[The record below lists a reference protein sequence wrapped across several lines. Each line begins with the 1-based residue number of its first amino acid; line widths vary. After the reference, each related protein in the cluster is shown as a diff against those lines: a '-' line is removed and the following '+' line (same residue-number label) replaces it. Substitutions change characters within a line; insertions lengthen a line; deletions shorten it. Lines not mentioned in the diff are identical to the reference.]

1 MDARVEELIS
11 AIGKLREFSH
21 SQDDLKQIKLILN
34 RIFPDKDCA
43 NFIYTINTDKLPFGC
58 IVFPVLRQ
66 NTVSEFLITGQ
77 LQAIDAYEIEIDSKM
92 FDYGLTD
99 EEVVAVMLFNIHNMT
114 ASLAPLEN
122 VREAID
128 DFFTD
133 AGNQLIIRSSVQYQA
148 ILNLGLVDALNQVSS
163 CLYLPDEV
171 VSDAF
176 LDDLGVDVF
185 KSAIDK
191 LYQQIP
197 DCNNE
202 ATRLPKL
209 SMLVWAL
216 RLYDDVDKERIPALR
231 LLDKVKSIT
240 ASVLYTNRV
249 NAAINAL
256 NRIDTDLFISESVQ
270 QVFTE
275 AKRRGGLLA
284 TLKYNGL
291 RDIESDLYMFQL
303 MAKNAETESEVLYAL
318 KQINAR
324 LALLDDYIRENPND
338 PEIDRW
344 ISVKME
350 YIEIRDTL
358 AKKKLRKRSYGIFV
372 DYDALDKLDDES
384 TNEAASVNEDQ
395 KIITTKQEFQILKEI
410 GKKAIDEFKSK
421 YSKYAIAS
429 WFKIISSS
437 NDMVDFFTDMNESDN
452 MIDIIKV
459 DSPVEFCEKYNI
471 ECTRWKWGE
480 FDEIYFGMLKR
491 LKELGKE
498 NKLTGS
504 FNEMIEPDG
513 GSIQYVSKLK
523 K

>member
-1 MDARVEELIS
+1 MDTRVEELIS

-58 IVFPVLRQ
+58 IVFPVFRQ
-66 NTVSEFLITGQ
+66 NTISDFLITGEVKYVS
-77 LQAIDAYEIEIDSKM
+77 DYEVEIDSKM

-99 EEVVAVMLFNIHNMT
+99 EEVVAVILFNIHNMT
-114 ASLAPLEN
+114 ASLAPMEN

-128 DFFTD
+128 DFFSD
-133 AGNQLIIRSSVQYQA
+133 NGNQLIIRSSVQYQA

-163 CLYLPDEV
+163 CLYLPDDV

-176 LDDLGVDVF
+176 LDDLGVDCF
-185 KSAIDK
+185 KAAIDK

-202 ATRLPKL
+202 ASRLPKL
-209 SMLVWAL
+209 TILNWAL

-240 ASVLYTNRV
+240 ASVLYINRI

-256 NRIDTDLFISESVQ
+256 NRIDTDLFVSESVQ
-270 QVFTE
+270 QIFTE
-275 AKRRGGLLA
+275 AKRRGGLIA
-284 TLKYNGL
+284 SLKYNGL
-291 RDIESDLYMFQL
+291 RDIENDLYMFQL

-324 LALLDDYIRENPND
+324 LAILDDYIRENPND

-344 ISVKME
+344 IAVKME
-350 YIEIRDTL
+350 YIEIRDVL

-384 TNEAASVNEDQ
+384 TNEAALNESSEESENVKRVKKDKAFLTKLANDSSEKAFVSFKEHMQEHVNSYEDERQ
-395 KIITTKQEFQILKEI
+395 KNAQQRDLDDFYNKN
-410 GKKAIDEFKSK
+410 KKAPRVKEFDFTNSDIPNIILGGVYPHYDYTIFYQDEVCKYMRKSK
-421 YSKYAIAS
+421 EAKEKGYS
-429 WFKIISSS
+429 
-437 NDMVDFFTDMNESDN
+437 FFTEDYPG
-452 MIDIIKV
+452 I
-459 DSPVEFCEKYNI
+459 FCEI
-471 ECTRWKWGE
+471 
-480 FDEIYFGMLKR
+480 
-491 LKELGKE
+491 
-498 NKLTGS
+498 
-504 FNEMIEPDG
+504 
-513 GSIQYVSKLK
+513 
-523 K
+523 

>member
-1 MDARVEELIS
+1 MDTRVEELIS

-58 IVFPVLRQ
+58 IVFPVFRQ
-66 NTVSEFLITGQ
+66 NTISDFLITGEVKYVS
-77 LQAIDAYEIEIDSKM
+77 DYEVEIDSKM

-99 EEVVAVMLFNIHNMT
+99 EEVVAVILFNIHNMT
-114 ASLAPLEN
+114 ASLAPMEN

-128 DFFTD
+128 DFFSD
-133 AGNQLIIRSSVQYQA
+133 NGNQLIIRSSVQYQA

-163 CLYLPDEV
+163 CLYLPDDV

-176 LDDLGVDVF
+176 LDDLGVDCF
-185 KSAIDK
+185 KAAIDK

-202 ATRLPKL
+202 ASRLPKL
-209 SMLVWAL
+209 TILNWAL

-240 ASVLYTNRV
+240 ASVLYTNRI

-256 NRIDTDLFISESVQ
+256 NRIDTDLFVSESVQ

-275 AKRRGGLLA
+275 SKRRGGLIA
-284 TLKYNGL
+284 SLKYNGL
-291 RDIESDLYMFQL
+291 RDIENDLYMFQL

-324 LALLDDYIRENPND
+324 LAILDDYIRENPND

-344 ISVKME
+344 IAVKME
-350 YIEIRDTL
+350 YIEIRDVL

-384 TNEAASVNEDQ
+384 TNEAALNEAAKDIPVFSKAEKEFNI
-395 KIITTKQEFQILKEI
+395 KIKSGIKNFIKSNPSISNKYGKIDGEEYEVRAFMSLDEKSNYYIEKPLNYFLKLTK
-410 GKKAIDEFKSK
+410 GKMIPIAVDSGSNYYCANNESGAVYYWSHDGGENDFSK
-421 YSKYAIAS
+421 IAS
-429 WFKIISSS
+429 NIKKFASAFK
-437 NDMVDFFTDMNESDN
+437 
-452 MIDIIKV
+452 
-459 DSPVEFCEKYNI
+459 
-471 ECTRWKWGE
+471 
-480 FDEIYFGMLKR
+480 
-491 LKELGKE
+491 
-498 NKLTGS
+498 
-504 FNEMIEPDG
+504 
-513 GSIQYVSKLK
+513 
-523 K
+523 